1 MTKTT
6 GKVLPGQRRGLSLS
20 REGRAQA
27 ERVATRLAR
36 VHGIAA
42 VYTSP
47 LERAQ
52 ETAAPIAEAL
62 RLRPRL
68 EPGMVEIDVG
78 RWTGLSLARARKLTD
93 WRRVQQQPSGFK
105 FPGGE
110 SFLGMQ
116 ARCVDAVARLVERH
130 RGRTIIVVSHADPIK
145 AVVAQALGL
154 HLDLLQRIAISP
166 ASVTAIA
173 YRTTSA
179 TVLAVNAPGD
189 DLGAL
194 A

>member
-1 MTKTT
+1 
-6 GKVLPGQRRGLSLS
+6 V
-20 REGRAQA
+20 
-27 ERVATRLAR
+27 
-36 VHGIAA
+36 
-42 VYTSP
+42 
-47 LERAQ
+47 
-52 ETAAPIAEAL
+52 L

-68 EPGMVEIDVG
+68 EPGMVELDVG
-78 RWTGLSLARARKLTD
+78 RWTGLSLARARRRPE
-93 WRRVQQQPSGFK
+93 WRRVQQQPSAFR

-116 ARCVDAVARLVERH
+116 ARCIEAIARLVEHH
-130 RGRTIIVVSHADPIK
+130 RGRMIVVVSHADPIK

-154 HLDLLQRIAISP
+154 HLDLFQRIAISP

-179 TVLAVNAPGD
+179 TVLAVNSLVD
-189 DLGAL
+189 DVGAL

>member
-1 MTKTT
+1 
-6 GKVLPGQRRGLSLS
+6 
-20 REGRAQA
+20 
-27 ERVATRLAR
+27 
-36 VHGIAA
+36 
-42 VYTSP
+42 
-47 LERAQ
+47 
-52 ETAAPIAEAL
+52 
-62 RLRPRL
+62 
-68 EPGMVEIDVG
+68 
-78 RWTGLSLARARKLTD
+78 
-93 WRRVQQQPSGFK
+93 VQQQPSGFK